1 MNKKYHVKIIQQG
14 NIQTLL
20 IPPELYFSTS
30 EVTIRSQNGQLIIE
44 PDQKKSLLEVLAS
57 LEPWDDNFPDVDEG
71 LLPLDNIEL

>member
-57 LEPWDDNFPDVDEG
+57 LEPEDDNFPDVDEG
-71 LLPLDNIEL
+71 LLPLDDIEL